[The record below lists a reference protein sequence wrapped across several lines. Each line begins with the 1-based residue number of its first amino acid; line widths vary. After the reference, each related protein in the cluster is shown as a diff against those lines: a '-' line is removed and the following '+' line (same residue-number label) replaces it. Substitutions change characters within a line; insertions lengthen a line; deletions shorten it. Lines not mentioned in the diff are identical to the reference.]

1 MGRFRSPTGALHRRL
16 RVMATHDLTALA
28 LIGSLKPSP
37 APSSSEHLANQVLSA
52 LARHGVSGSTVRLAD
67 HDIRPGVETDM
78 GDGDQWP
85 AIREQVLAA
94 DILVIA
100 TPIWMGQT
108 SSVTKRVLERL
119 DAELSETQADG
130 RPVLFDKVA
139 AVAVV
144 GNEDGAH
151 HVSSE
156 LFQALNDV
164 GYSIAPQA
172 VTYWVG
178 EAMGSIDYRDLPETP
193 ESVAGT
199 TETLARNTA
208 HLARLLRAGAYP
220 AE

>member
-1 MGRFRSPTGALHRRL
+1 MTE
-16 RVMATHDLTALA
+16 LTALA

-52 LARHGVSGSTVRLAD
+52 LAEHGVSGSTIRLAD

-85 AIREQVLAA
+85 TIREQVLAA

-119 DAELSETQADG
+119 DAELAETQTDG
-130 RPVLFDKVA
+130 RPMLFDKVA

-151 HVSSE
+151 HVSAE

-164 GYSIAPQA
+164 GYSLAPQA

-178 EAMGSIDYRDLPETP
+178 EAMGSVDYRDLPETP
-193 ESVAGT
+193 ESVAT
-199 TETLARNTA
+199 TTATLARNTA
-208 HLARLLRAGAYP
+208 HLVRVLRGSPYP
-220 AE
+220 AD